1 MNKYNFIL
9 LIMCALLSVQFSALA
24 QPKGMMMGNDD
35 EEEKIE
41 TPPPAPVSTPAP
53 PPVTTPQTIDA
64 PVSAPE
70 PFNPSSIS
78 QPSNE
83 GTGNIYGQQ
92 NSSNPSSNLNRGTS
106 GTTTT
111 GGSTTT
117 GSGPNR
123 NLPRGGDDIGG
134 TDVQAPPNYEEGQ
147 FVKEPLVQDGI
158 YEKLRVK
165 EREVLK
171 YDNIREADVL
181 WSKRIWRV
189 IDTRE
194 KMNLTFSYPDQP
206 FVGILL
212 DIINKSDKVKIFVD
226 DDFTLE
232 ATAEE
237 VMGRL
242 GATETVEVYNP
253 VTEEYETE
261 VVSNEFNPELITKI
275 RIKEDWVFDEEASQM
290 VVRILALAPIMD
302 VYDDND
308 NFRGEQAMFWVY
320 YPSIRQDLARY
331 EAYNQFN
338 DAQRMTWEDLL
349 EMRYFSSYIYQEG
362 NVRDMRIKDYIANG
376 VDQLIESENIKR
388 KLFEYEHD
396 LWSY

>member
-1 MNKYNFIL
+1 MNKYSLIIFIT
-9 LIMCALLSVQFSALA
+9 CALFCVQSSVWA
-24 QPKGMMMGNDD
+24 QPPGMIFGNDD

-41 TPPPAPVSTPAP
+41 TPAPTPTPDPTPAP
-53 PPVTTPQTIDA
+53 TTPK
-64 PVSAPE
+64 PPE
-70 PFNPSSIS
+70 PVEPTSIP
-78 QPSNE
+78 QPE
-83 GTGNIYGQQ
+83 GTGNIYGEPDPFANKPEI
-92 NSSNPSSNLNRGTS
+92 NSPVPGNLNRGETS
-106 GTTTT
+106 T
-111 GGSTTT
+111 GGSTIGETKP
-117 GSGPNR
+117 GGGGPIKT
-123 NLPRGGDDIGG
+123 LPRGGDDIGG
-134 TDVQAPPNYEEGQ
+134 TDVPAPPNFEEGQ

-158 YEKLRVK
+158 YEKIRMK

-171 YDNIREADVL
+171 YDDIREADVL

-194 KMNLTFSYPDQP
+194 KMNLTFAYPDQP

-237 VMGRL
+237 IMGRL
-242 GATETVEVYNP
+242 GASEKIEVYNP
-253 VTEEYETE
+253 VTEEYETT
-261 VVSNEFNPELITKI
+261 VVSNDFNPELITKI
-275 RIKEDWVFDEEASQM
+275 RLKEDWVFDEEASSM
-290 VVRILALAPIMD
+290 VVRIIGIAPIMD
-302 VYDDND
+302 KYDDND
-308 NFRGEQAMFWVY
+308 NFRGEQPMFWVY
-320 YPSIRQDLARY
+320 YPSIRQDLSRY

-349 EMRYFSSYIYQEG
+349 EMRYFSSHVYKEG

-376 VDQLIESENIKR
+376 VDQLIESDNIKR